1 MKHRALIQKMLLN
14 AQTLFLM
21 RFVHPGV
28 IPTAVDEME
37 NDHLHYTPLN
47 GRSLRDMALNKEHH
61 GNGVFISPVGP
72 LRKRRFL
79 QLLKWKLRSSRF
91 SPYLKDQIVQPVVVN
106 WSPIQTHHGLS
117 VTFLKHAGILI
128 KDVGSYLLVD
138 PIFSDLLWFIEDF
151 SPFAFN
157 PEQIPAPDHVL
168 ITHGHYDHLD
178 KSTLAVFD
186 KTTHLITPLGYHGVF
201 QDLNMKNRTQ
211 MDWYDV
217 YRDNDRSITFLPSN
231 HWTMRNPIRGP
242 NHSLWGGYIIESSA
256 GPTIYVTGDSGYFDG
271 FSEIGQDYDIDLV
284 VINLG
289 AYEPRWFMASS
300 HMNPKEAV
308 QAFKELGAKKM
319 MIVHWGT
326 FRLGDEPIHFP
337 PNNLKRELKKEGL
350 SHRLADI
357 RHGET
362 FFLN

>member
-1 MKHRALIQKMLLN
+1 MLLS

-28 IPTAVDEME
+28 ILAAVEKME

-47 GRSLRDMALNKEHH
+47 GRSLREIALKREHH
-61 GNGVFISPVGP
+61 GNGIFISPIGP

-79 QLLKWKLRSSRF
+79 QLLKWKLSSSRF
-91 SPYLKDQIVQPVVVN
+91 SPYLKDQIVRPVHVN
-106 WSPIQTHHGLS
+106 WSSIRAHHGLS

-128 KDVGSYLLVD
+128 KDVDSYLLVD
-138 PIFSDLLWFIEDF
+138 PIFSGLSWLIEDF
-151 SPFAFN
+151 SPFAFD
-157 PEQIPAPDHVL
+157 PKQIPSPDHVL

-178 KSTLAVFD
+178 RSTLAALG
-186 KTTHLITPLGYHGVF
+186 KTTHLITPLGHNRVF

-211 MDWYDV
+211 MDWYDM
-217 YRDNDRSITFLPSN
+217 YRDHDRSITFLPSN
-231 HWTMRNPIRGP
+231 HWTMRNPFQGP
-242 NHSLWGGYIIESSA
+242 NHSLWGGYMVETSE
-256 GPTIYVTGDSGYFDG
+256 GLTIYITGDSGYFDG

-289 AYEPRWFMASS
+289 AYEPRWFMAPS

-308 QAFKELGAKKM
+308 RAFKELDAKKM

-337 PNNLKRELKKEGL
+337 PNDVKKELKNEGL
-350 SHRLADI
+350 SDRLVDI

-362 FFLN
+362 FFLS

>member
-1 MKHRALIQKMLLN
+1 MKRRAFIQKMLLSV
-14 AQTLFLM
+14 QTLFLM
-21 RFVHPGV
+21 RFVHPGIV
-28 IPTAVDEME
+28 LAAVENTE

-47 GRSLRDMALNKEHH
+47 GRSLRDIALNKEHH

-91 SPYLKDQIVQPVVVN
+91 SPYLKDQIVHPVAVN
-106 WSPIQTHHGLS
+106 WSPIQAHHGLS

-128 KDVGSYLLVD
+128 KDVDSFLLVD
-138 PIFSDLLWFIEDF
+138 PIFSDLSWFIEDF
-151 SPFAFN
+151 SPFSFN
-157 PEQIPAPDHVL
+157 PKQIPAPNHVL

-178 KSTLAVFD
+178 KSTLAVLD
-186 KTTHLITPLGYHGVF
+186 KTTHLITPLGHHGVF

-211 MDWYDV
+211 LDWYDT
-217 YRDNDRSITFLPSN
+217 YRDHDRSITFLPSN
-231 HWTMRNPIRGP
+231 HWTMRNPFRGP
-242 NHSLWGGYIIESSA
+242 NHSLWGGYMIETST
-256 GPTIYVTGDSGYFDG
+256 GHTIYVTGDSGYFDG
-271 FSEIGQDYDIDLV
+271 FSEIGQEYDIDLV

-300 HMNPKEAV
+300 HMNPREAV
-308 QAFKELGAKKM
+308 LAFKELNAKNM

-326 FRLGDEPIHFP
+326 FRLGDEPVHFP
-337 PNNLKRELKKEGL
+337 PNDLKKELKEEGL
-350 SHRLADI
+350 IDRLVDV
-357 RHGET
+357 RHGNT